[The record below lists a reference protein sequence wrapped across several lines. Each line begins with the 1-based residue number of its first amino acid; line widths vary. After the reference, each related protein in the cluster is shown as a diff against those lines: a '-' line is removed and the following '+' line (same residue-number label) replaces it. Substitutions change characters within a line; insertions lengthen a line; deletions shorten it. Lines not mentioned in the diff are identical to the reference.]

1 MELKKKYFDR
11 ETPTQYTPGHWKMKE
26 QKQNMIDDETI
37 LLKPQINSR
46 DKNNQSIDNI
56 GYYYNNKNISAGRG
70 FGNLNISN
78 EIRNGNASRSDRED
92 FKEYIENKQFFDFR
106 FNYLDKNFQNPDNL
120 VLPFPRGG
128 NSTRR
133 LNKCN
138 KSSKIRDEEINNKI
152 HFEY

>member
-1 MELKKKYFDR
+1 MEFKKKYFNR
-11 ETPTQYTPGHWKMKE
+11 ETPIQYTPGHWIMNE
-26 QKQNMIDDETI
+26 QKKNMIDNETI
-37 LLKPQINSR
+37 LLKPSINYR
-46 DKNNQSIDNI
+46 DKNNQSIE
-56 GYYYNNKNISAGRG
+56 YYNNKNISAGRG

-78 EIRNGNASRSDRED
+78 EIRKGNASRSDKES

-128 NSTRR
+128 DSTRR

-138 KSSKIRDEEINNKI
+138 KIKDELFNNKI